1 MKKLK
6 ALIIGAT
13 GATGRELVKLML
25 ENKNFESITIFVRTV
40 PNISHPKL
48 IIHKIDFSRLY
59 EYEHLIIGDVLF
71 SALGTTLKDA
81 GSKEL
86 QYIIDFNYQYE
97 FAKFASKNKVSFYSL
112 VSSAGANYKS
122 LFFYPKIKGELE
134 EAIKKLSFKKIQIFQ
149 PSFLERQE
157 DVIRSGE
164 KIGIFFFSILN
175 SIGLLKSLRPISV
188 KFLAEKMISMIFYEN
203 EEKVRVFKLND
214 IVKK

>member
-1 MKKLK
+1 MNKLK
-6 ALIIGAT
+6 ALVVGAT
-13 GATGRELVKLML
+13 GATGRELVKLLL
-25 ENKNFESITIFVRTV
+25 EENNFDSVTIFVRTV
-40 PNISHPKL
+40 PEISHPKL
-48 IIHKIDFSRLY
+48 IIHKIDFSRLH
-59 EYEHLIIGDVLF
+59 EYKHLIIGDVLF

-86 QYIIDFNYQYE
+86 QSIIDFEYQFE
-97 FAKFASKNKVSFYSL
+97 FAKFAAKNKVSFYSL

-134 EAIKKLSFKKIQIFQ
+134 EAIKKLNFKKIQIFQ
-149 PSFLERQE
+149 PSFLVRQE
-157 DVIRSGE
+157 DVIRNGE

>member
-6 ALIIGAT
+6 ALIIGAS
-13 GATGRELVKLML
+13 GATGRELVKLLL

-86 QYIIDFNYQYE
+86 QYIIDFDYQYE
-97 FAKFASKNKVSFYSL
+97 FAKFAAKNKVSFYSL
-112 VSSAGANYKS
+112 VSSAGANNDS

-203 EEKVRVFKLND
+203 EEKVQVFKLND